1 MKERRG
7 NGKEQLR
14 LGESVKKT
22 TVGAEGKPATEKERE
37 CAEGKRREGGEK
49 KVCEGGR
56 ESENGAGSWCRCAES
71 CSFFPKLDWE
81 LHESRASCWN
91 ITALSSLPSHFT
103 PGKDVRASPATVQPV
118 RKGREVRGRGFD

>member
-14 LGESVKKT
+14 LGESVKKNKNKK
-22 TVGAEGKPATEKERE
+22 VGAEGKPMTEKERE
-37 CAEGKRREGGEK
+37 CAEGKGEREGRK
-49 KVCEGGR
+49 KCVKNGGR

-81 LHESRASCWN
+81 LKSRASCWT
-91 ITALSSLPSHFT
+91 ITALSLP
-103 PGKDVRASPATVQPV
+103 P
-118 RKGREVRGRGFD
+118 